1 LPVKDFVVTRSVH
14 AKPLRREGGKEER
27 EVMTRFPPLLC
38 GFATLR
44 EHHWLPVKEFVVT
57 RSVHA
62 KPLRREGGKEELEVI
77 DKVPASSLRLCD
89 FA

>member
-1 LPVKDFVVTRSVH
+1 VEDLVVTRSVH

-44 EHHWLPVKEFVVT
+44 EHHWLPVEDFVVT

-62 KPLRREGGKEELEVI
+62 KPLRREGGKEEREVMTRF
-77 DKVPASSLRLCD
+77 PPLLCG
-89 FA
+89 FATFA